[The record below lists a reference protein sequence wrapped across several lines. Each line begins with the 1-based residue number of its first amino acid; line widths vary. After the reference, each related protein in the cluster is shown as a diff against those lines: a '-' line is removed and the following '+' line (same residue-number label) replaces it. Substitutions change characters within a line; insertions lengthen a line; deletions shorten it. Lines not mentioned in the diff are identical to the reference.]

1 MSVITI
7 IIITFVDKI
16 GFFMK
21 KIVVLLVALALV
33 LPTWSQLRWNSV
45 YQTYISQYKDLAIEE
60 MLKHR
65 IPASITLAQGLLE
78 SGAGQS
84 TLVKKG
90 NNHFGIK
97 CHDWTGRTTYHDD
110 DAKDECFRAYKSA
123 KESYEDHSQFLKRSR
138 YRQLFALDITDY
150 RGWAKGLK
158 ACGYATDPG
167 YATKLINVI
176 ELYKLYL
183 YDSAT
188 DYDRFFA
195 KHAGNYQPGNTNMRL
210 HPIHKYNDN
219 YYLRAR
225 RGDTFKSLAKE
236 LELSARSLAKANERS
251 KHDVLAEG
259 DIIYLKKKRKHAEKQ
274 FKNRPHVV
282 KAGESMYD
290 IAQKYGI
297 RLKSLY
303 KMNDLPEDY
312 QIRVGAVLRVY

>member
-1 MSVITI
+1 MRSSNNNHY
-7 IIITFVDKI
+7 FC
-16 GFFMK
+16 GQNQFRMK
-21 KIVVLLVALALV
+21 KISVLLVTIALV
-33 LPTWSQLRWNSV
+33 IPASAQLRWNSV

-78 SGAGQS
+78 SGAGRS
-84 TLVKKG
+84 ALVKKG

-97 CHDWTGRTTYHDD
+97 CHDWTGRKTYHDD
-110 DAKDECFRAYKSA
+110 DAKNECFRAYKSA
-123 KESYEDHSQFLKRSR
+123 KDSYEDHSQFLKRGR
-138 YRQLFALDITDY
+138 YKQLFLLAITDY

-176 ELYKLYL
+176 ELYKLYI
-183 YDSAT
+183 YDTAT
-188 DYDRFFA
+188 SYDKFLT
-195 KHAGNYQPGNTNMRL
+195 KHAGNYQPGSANMRL
-210 HPIHKYNDN
+210 HPIYKYNDN

-225 RGDTFKSLAKE
+225 RGDTFKSLAEE
-236 LELSARSLAKANERS
+236 LELSEKSLARANERS
-251 KHDVLAEG
+251 KDDVLAEG
-259 DIIYLKKKRKHAEKQ
+259 DIIYLKKKRKHADKD

-282 KAGESMYD
+282 KPGESMYD

-303 KMNDLPEDY
+303 KMNDLSDDY
-312 QIRVGAVLRVY
+312 QIKIGDVLRVY